1 MNTSASHPLTQPA
14 APSIPGLV
22 FRGFRG
28 AADFAGIAAVMTASL
43 ADHNGERYAADAVA
57 NAFAHPANSDPL
69 QDTLIVEVDGALIGY
84 ANTQWRIEDGGAA
97 CWHWIYLYLEPR
109 WRGMGL
115 EPAVQS
121 HLERRARLVAAAAGP
136 AGARHLLTSMVPET
150 WHALAD
156 ALLALGYAPARY
168 FCEMQRSLQSDLPE
182 LSLPA
187 GLEIREPLPEH
198 YRGIWD
204 AEVESNHDNWL
215 SAVPDEEE
223 YRAWAETPD
232 LDSSLWRVAWDGDQ
246 VAGASI
252 NVAQKSEDGTREVW
266 GETDSLFVRRPWR
279 RRGLGRALLVASMHL
294 FKARGMITAGLGVDT
309 ENPSGA
315 LRLYEDLG
323 YRPYRRVVLYQKPL
337 AT

>member
-1 MNTSASHPLTQPA
+1 MNTSASQPLTHPEAPA
-14 APSIPGLV
+14 IPGLV
-22 FRGFRG
+22 FRSLRG

-43 ADHNGERYAADAVA
+43 AEHNGERYTAEAVA
-57 NAFAHPANSDPL
+57 NTFAHPANSDPL
-69 QDTLIVEVDGALIGY
+69 QDTLIVEVDETLVGY
-84 ANTQWRIEDGGAA
+84 ANTQWRIEEDGAA
-97 CWHWIYLYLEPR
+97 CWHWVYVYLEPE
-109 WRGMGL
+109 WRGRGL
-115 EPAVQS
+115 ERAIQGD
-121 HLERRARLVAAAAGP
+121 LERRARLVAAAAGP

-150 WHALAD
+150 WHALVD
-156 ALLALGYAPARY
+156 ALLALGYAPAR
-168 FCEMQRSLQSDLPE
+168 FFFEMQRPLAGDLPE

-198 YRGIWD
+198 YRAIWD
-204 AEVESNHDNWL
+204 AEVES
-215 SAVPDEEE
+215 SRGSFITAVPDEEE
-223 YRAWAETPD
+223 YRAWVETPD
-232 LDSSLWRVAWDGDQ
+232 LDPSLWRVAWDGDQ

-279 RRGLGRALLVASMHL
+279 RRGLGYALLVASMHL

-315 LRLYEDLG
+315 LRLYEGLG

-337 AT
+337 VT